1 MPNNLIYYIMKRI
14 RFILCLALAA
24 LFMNAKAEVRFNLRG
39 GLSLVNN
46 DISMITTENVQN
58 EDFYGGFF
66 VGPVLSIEAPHLLG
80 LDLGVFYQQNKM
92 NSYDINGNRD
102 TYRQEFLEIPLSLK
116 LKFGLKN
123 LKIIG
128 QLGPQWNINLG
139 DVQTFVEDGEE
150 INGDKVIA
158 TANLGAGVR
167 LFDKLE
173 LMMNFNVPWKVV
185 GDNFNDFDK
194 MGDLIGKYKTIQFVV
209 GWRF

>member
-1 MPNNLIYYIMKRI
+1 MANNLIYHTMKKI

-46 DISMITTENVQN
+46 DISMITTESVQQ
-58 EDFYGGFF
+58 EDNYSGFF
-66 VGPVLSIEAPHLLG
+66 VGPALSFEANHLLG
-80 LDLGVFYQQNKM
+80 VDLGLLYQQTKMKTYDADGNKE
-92 NSYDINGNRD
+92 SYK
-102 TYRQEFLEIPLSLK
+102 QEFLEIPLSLR

-128 QLGPQWNINLG
+128 QFGPQWNINLQ
-139 DVQTFVEDGEE
+139 DVQTFAEDGKE
-150 INGDKVIA
+150 IEGDKVVT

-167 LFDKLE
+167 LFDRLE
-173 LMMNFNVPWKVV
+173 LMLNFNVPWKVV
-185 GDNFNDFDK
+185 GDHFDDFDT
-194 MGDLIGKYKTIQFVV
+194 MGDLIGKYKTIQFVL